1 MGRVRCWTGW
11 ARPSTTRWQ
20 MPPTRP
26 PVLSDG
32 QSDDEEEEEP
42 VSDFAGVDA
51 AGDPL
56 PPSEL
61 EGGVV
66 EPVGFVLEEVGRES
80 VE

>member
-1 MGRVRCWTGW
+1 
-11 ARPSTTRWQ
+11 

-42 VSDFAGVDA
+42 VSGFAGVDA